1 MQISGA
7 VLDQMRHIAST
18 SEIAHTPCLAVL
30 QGANLFLVEHIA
42 EEALHHM
49 TADRRA
55 KDLDTN
61 VLVVAVVVAAVL
73 SAVSLD
79 RRTARQVWAEEGA
92 GSLHCGGMQFGWVAR
107 MATAMSV
114 IVTL

>member
-1 MQISGA
+1 
-7 VLDQMRHIAST
+7 
-18 SEIAHTPCLAVL
+18 
-30 QGANLFLVEHIA
+30 
-42 EEALHHM
+42 M
-49 TADRRA
+49 TVDRRA

-107 MATAMSV
+107 MATTMSG
-114 IVTL
+114 IVTLQCVLDSLAGDLEVEKMLVFCTNVCHHI